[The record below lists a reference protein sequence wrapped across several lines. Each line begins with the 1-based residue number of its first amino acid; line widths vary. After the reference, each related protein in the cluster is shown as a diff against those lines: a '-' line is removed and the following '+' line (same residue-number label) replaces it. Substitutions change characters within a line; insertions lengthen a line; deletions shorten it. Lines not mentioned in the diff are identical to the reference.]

1 MAPKVKTKGSRH
13 NPPLTHDRCF
23 PSPGPHNSPPLSPHN
38 EHISHPRFPHLSKA
52 LQAAFLSRVGPH
64 KQTQSAEPIKQLLK
78 DVGGSLER
86 WNQKWRRSLDGWWG
100 GVPGG
105 GVMERCGA
113 FLSGVLA
120 SRFQSWIGRN
130 RLSGGAVAPPP
141 APTNDAAGCEEAHP
155 VSPIC
160 QKSILLFYE
169 RPPFPHMSHP
179 VSPTCQK
186 SILLFR
192 RSRSR
197 RCPSSQRAL
206 ERRRGYP
213 SGSFPWCPSR
223 ASSLPSS
230 MLACRSDGLSD
241 GKRTSRWRRRPA
253 ATEPVGCAKPSGPAL
268 GFL

>member
-1 MAPKVKTKGSRH
+1 MLR
-13 NPPLTHDRCF
+13 
-23 PSPGPHNSPPLSPHN
+23 
-38 EHISHPRFPHLSKA
+38 
-52 LQAAFLSRVGPH
+52 RV
-64 KQTQSAEPIKQLLK
+64 L
-78 DVGGSLER
+78 VGVGSLHAVAAAPLRRGAARMSSGSAIGLRVDHAQVALRSADAVCFDVDSTVIRVEGIDELAAYLGVGDKVAALTAAAMGGDVPFHEVR
-86 WNQKWRRSLDGWWG
+86 TNPARSLSHARYMCACA
-100 GVPGG
+100 P
-105 GVMERCGA
+105 
-113 FLSGVLA
+113 FA
-120 SRFQSWIGRN
+120 S
-130 RLSGGAVAPPP
+130 AD
-141 APTNDAAGCEEAHP
+141 T
-155 VSPIC
+155 
-160 QKSILLFYE
+160 
-169 RPPFPHMSHP
+169 PPFPHMSHP
-179 VSPTCQK
+179 VSPICQK